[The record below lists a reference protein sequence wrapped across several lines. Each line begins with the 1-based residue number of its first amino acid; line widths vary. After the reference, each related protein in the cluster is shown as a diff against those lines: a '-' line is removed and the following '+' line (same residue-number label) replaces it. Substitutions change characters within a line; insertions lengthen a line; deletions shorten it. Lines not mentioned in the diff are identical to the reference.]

1 MWLVIAF
8 NKNSRREMPTPKLL
22 WDRCLFQGHLNK
34 SYLER
39 SSSLTTGR
47 FFQEYKECEL
57 KTMQFKVNKLLFFG
71 HPNTFFVFHKRDHT
85 QIVSIFYLQY
95 CSLSVERMR
104 KDWERKKFRRERERG
119 DDMKQGHKLDLNPQ
133 HLEYM
138 TGGWETT
145 TSHQP
150 NSGNLCLCL
159 VGLASE
165 PASFGR

>member
-1 MWLVIAF
+1 
-8 NKNSRREMPTPKLL
+8 MPTPKLL

-57 KTMQFKVNKLLFFG
+57 KTMQFKVNKLLFFS